1 MNDQYFSREPS
12 AASRPAACA
21 YTYRGHALRCATDSG
36 VFSRGELDSG
46 TRLLLDALPENLTG
60 DVLDLGCGWG
70 AVGVALARLNPGLQ
84 LVMSDVNERALAL
97 AASNARRNGVEA
109 VTCLS
114 DGFDAVEGLFDHVV
128 TNPPIRA
135 GKAVIYGLFAA
146 SRERLK
152 PGGTLTIVIR
162 TQQGAPSALK
172 FLKETFSQADDVA
185 RGGGYRI
192 LRAVR

>member
-1 MNDQYFSREPS
+1 MPDHYFTARPESEHHLRVVS
-12 AASRPAACA
+12 AAVAGLTLSFE
-21 YTYRGHALRCATDSG
+21 TDAG
-36 VFSRGELDSG
+36 VFSKGELDPGS
-46 TRLLLDALPENLTG
+46 RLLIESMPPLSG
-60 DVLDLGCGWG
+60 RVLDLGCGWG

-146 SRERLK
+146 SREHLK

>member
-1 MNDQYFSREPS
+1 MPDHYFTARPESEHHLRVVS
-12 AASRPAACA
+12 AGVAGLTLSFE
-21 YTYRGHALRCATDSG
+21 TDAG
-36 VFSRGELDSG
+36 VFSKGELDPGS
-46 TRLLLDALPENLTG
+46 RLLIESMPPLSG
-60 DVLDLGCGWG
+60 RVLDLGCGWG

-109 VTCLS
+109 VTYLS